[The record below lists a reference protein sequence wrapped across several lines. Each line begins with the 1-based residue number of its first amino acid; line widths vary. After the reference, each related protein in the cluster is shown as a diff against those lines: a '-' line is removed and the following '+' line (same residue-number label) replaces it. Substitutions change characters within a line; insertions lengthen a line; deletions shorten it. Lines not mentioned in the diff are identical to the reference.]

1 LLRGGSARA
10 CPPDAPCAEFSPIRD
25 TDRLWK
31 EFWEPVGLGGFIPKG
46 IAVLVLVV
54 CYLMLLPVAGLL
66 FLAGVVH
73 GLRGRRTRLS
83 GWILREMSQEQ
94 VRKRHE
100 RMVKSLDTQGRLS
113 QTDKALQS
121 YLPPRPPASSA
132 FILDGDG
139 QVRFARNL
147 PANPDALLRAVAP
160 FRDGLLAACECMHC
174 WY

>member
-1 LLRGGSARA
+1 MTPSQRA
-10 CPPDAPCAEFSPIRD
+10 EWLTWPERLKVVCLSLGFLGVFGFLGWLFWAFSPIRD

-46 IAVLVLVV
+46 IAVLALVV

-66 FLAGVVH
+66 FLAGVLH

-94 VRKRHE
+94 VRRRHE
-100 RMVKSLDTQGRLS
+100 RMLKSLDTQGRLS

-121 YLPPRPPASSA
+121 YLPP
-132 FILDGDG
+132 
-139 QVRFARNL
+139 
-147 PANPDALLRAVAP
+147 AVAWAI
-160 FRDGLLAACECMHC
+160 FLGLLAVGVGALI
-174 WY
+174 WVAVRP